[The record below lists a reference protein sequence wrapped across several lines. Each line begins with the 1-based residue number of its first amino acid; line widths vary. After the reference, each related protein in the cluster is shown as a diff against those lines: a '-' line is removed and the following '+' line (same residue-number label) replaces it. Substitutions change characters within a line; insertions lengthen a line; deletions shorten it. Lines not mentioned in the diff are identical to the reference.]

1 MRDDNLY
8 VHGFMNQRGVWYGL
22 VGDPIGTSACL
33 LPPEYNPEPLHWG
46 GIGYSRLLRT
56 RAYSEAVAK
65 LAATDLGR
73 GFAMH
78 AVRRLSRFIQPDD
91 VEVDGLMS
99 TRLALAGLMFMVCE
113 SARTN
118 PILESFAGGWS
129 TGTGFT
135 KKLITDYVW
144 KYAEMSR
151 SLREWKRRNYAEPIP
166 YSELRAIHLV
176 LNRPSI
182 RPARGVDV

>member
-1 MRDDNLY
+1 MQAVEGNETSSTTLAMRDDNLY

-22 VGDPIGTSACL
+22 VGDPIGTSACM

-46 GIGYSRLLRT
+46 GIRYSRLLRA

-91 VEVDGLMS
+91 VEVDGLMN

-118 PILESFAGGWS
+118 PVLESFAGGWS

-135 KKLITDYVW
+135 KKLITDYGVLGGLEEIASDVGF
-144 KYAEMSR
+144 KNNR
-151 SLREWKRRNYAEPIP
+151 KKDI
-166 YSELRAIHLV
+166 RA
-176 LNRPSI
+176 
-182 RPARGVDV
+182 